1 MNKQLLRLQEAQ
13 SKSIELLNPV
23 LLNTCRSAKE
33 AASLTVSY
41 AEGTHDSIGSEF
53 GKSRETVTRFANDNG
68 GLKPSDIEKFIHAC
82 GNGFFV
88 QYLAHSIGCKLVKMD
103 SKELRILEIQ
113 EELTRLTA

>member
-13 SKSIELLNPV
+13 SKSIELLNPI